1 MRSYRNHNHTNT
13 TAKRST
19 NRTNVSLMST
29 VLVKAATENK
39 CQQTKPCGVKTTG
52 IIQVEYVG
60 VTYPKFLDVWG
71 TIQFHFPG
79 HQK

>member
-1 MRSYRNHNHTNT
+1 
-13 TAKRST
+13 
-19 NRTNVSLMST
+19 MST

-71 TIQFHFPG
+71 TIQFHFSG